1 MSGRLTPVAATL
13 IRSSPSLGCGTGRV
27 VGTSASGPPGFL
39 ISTQVIVA
47 GSALMVG
54 LSERWEQW

>member
-1 MSGRLTPVAATL
+1 MSGRLTAVAATL
-13 IRSSPSLGCGTGRV
+13 IRISPSFGCGTGRV

-47 GSALMVG
+47 GNALMVG
-54 LSERWEQW
+54 LPVRGEQC